1 MSEGDSPSGR
11 RKVRPKRSL
20 WVAKLVLITFLI
32 GCLFSFISGTLM
44 RDIGNVWVALLI
56 ILFIILIGVIFDIV
70 GVAVTAAS
78 IVPFISMNSKK
89 IRGAKT
95 AMMLIKNASKVGAF
109 CNDVVGDICGIISGA
124 AGGILVYKVIEYGL
138 PVDIA
143 SVIISS
149 LIAAVTVAG
158 KAFGKTF
165 AIEKSQKIVFIA
177 AVAASLV
184 YREKDKCNNR

>member
-1 MSEGDSPSGR
+1 MSEGDGPSGR
-11 RKVRPKRSL
+11 RKIRPKRSL

-56 ILFIILIGVIFDIV
+56 ILFIVLIGVIFDIV

-78 IVPFISMNSKK
+78 IVPFVSMNSKK

-138 PVDIA
+138 PINIA
-143 SVIISS
+143 GVIISS

-158 KAFGKTF
+158 KAMGKTL
-165 AIEKSQKIVFIA
+165 AIEQSQKIVFMA
-177 AVAASLV
+177 AVAVSLV